1 MALYATGVT
10 DNFFF
15 FFFLQITEETTDVF
29 IEVTS
34 SKTLAK
40 AKEVLDTLLLTIMQN
55 NLCPER
61 NEADKTVMTVQQV
74 RVEDEDGKLR
84 VLYPSRTDLIYENVR
99 IRVVMPEK

>member
-1 MALYATGVT
+1 M
-10 DNFFF
+10 
-15 FFFLQITEETTDVF
+15 F

>member
-1 MALYATGVT
+1 M
-10 DNFFF
+10 
-15 FFFLQITEETTDVF
+15 F

-84 VLYPSRTDLIYENVR
+84 VLYPSRRDLIYENVR